1 MVAARRGHFQIAHY
15 LLRMGADIHAIDGVS
30 ESNYGLL
37 LVPSSRDDA
46 FS

>member
-1 MVAARRGHFQIAHY
+1 MAAARRGHVQIVHY
-15 LLRMGADIHAIDGVS
+15 LLRMGADVHAIDGVS
-30 ESNYGLL
+30 ESNYNLL